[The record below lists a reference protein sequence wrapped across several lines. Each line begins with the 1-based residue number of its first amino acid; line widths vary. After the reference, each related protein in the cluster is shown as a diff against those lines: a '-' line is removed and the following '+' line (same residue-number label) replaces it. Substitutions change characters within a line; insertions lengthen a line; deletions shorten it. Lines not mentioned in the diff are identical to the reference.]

1 MKLWCLSKNP
11 YENFASKE
19 RFLEQLIDI
28 FSSPQKYNWLS
39 IYPLM
44 ESLFL
49 KYYRILIL
57 ASLKYRFYQLF
68 LEYTGSIKT
77 KTSHILMNN
86 TEFCLPLR
94 ALDGQ
99 SSIDSNSY
107 DMELHILT
115 GCREPIAEHY
125 LKVF

>member
-94 ALDGQ
+94 TLDGQ

-107 DMELHILT
+107 DMELHIPT